1 MKNDAFSRK
10 TKPLFWT
17 QMHQI
22 AQLTSGYSGSDLAAL
37 ARDAA
42 YGPIRW
48 GHLRACTS
56 YIFNCFSLFLLVAA
70 FGLAPAIFLFT
81 LQGAKD
87 RWGEVV
93 GSCKFEEDQHE
104 RFPGSNEAD
113 KKVRGHIYVLS
124 AKSYKILQV
133 GLSGQPGAL
142 RGVEPEVWRGSDLDL
157 NQNLVDYPTSMHLLT
172 LYIYIASL
180 VFQRCWCLSRPPFG
194 PLSHPTKPSSLK
206 NGQIGKLRLVMLA
219 VTCLF

>member
-1 MKNDAFSRK
+1 M
-10 TKPLFWT
+10 
-17 QMHQI
+17 
-22 AQLTSGYSGSDLAAL
+22 
-37 ARDAA
+37 
-42 YGPIRW
+42 
-48 GHLRACTS
+48 
-56 YIFNCFSLFLLVAA
+56 
-70 FGLAPAIFLFT
+70 FT

-87 RWGEVV
+87 RRGEVV
-93 GSCKFEEDQHE
+93 GPCKFEEDQHE

-157 NQNLVDYPTSMHLLT
+157 NQNLVDYPTSMHFLT

-194 PLSHPTKPSSLK
+194 PLSHPTKPSSLR
-206 NGQIGKLRLVMLA
+206 NGQIGKLRLKMLA
-219 VTCLF
+219 VTCLL

>member
-1 MKNDAFSRK
+1 MFFFVS
-10 TKPLFWT
+10 
-17 QMHQI
+17 
-22 AQLTSGYSGSDLAAL
+22 
-37 ARDAA
+37 A
-42 YGPIRW
+42 Y
-48 GHLRACTS
+48 
-56 YIFNCFSLFLLVAA
+56 
-70 FGLAPAIFLFT
+70 GLAPAIFLFT

-87 RWGEVV
+87 RRGEVV
-93 GSCKFEEDQHE
+93 GPCKFEEDQHE

-142 RGVEPEVWRGSDLDL
+142 RGVEPEVWRGGDLDL
-157 NQNLVDYPTSMHLLT
+157 NQNLVDYPTSMHFLT

-206 NGQIGKLRLVMLA
+206 NGPIGKLRLVMLA
-219 VTCLF
+219 VTCLFKKKRKRQSGKIGRSRAGPQKGPRAEAVNIIVGIVMQPGDQKQDTSSGQLSSRNNTENKEPMI